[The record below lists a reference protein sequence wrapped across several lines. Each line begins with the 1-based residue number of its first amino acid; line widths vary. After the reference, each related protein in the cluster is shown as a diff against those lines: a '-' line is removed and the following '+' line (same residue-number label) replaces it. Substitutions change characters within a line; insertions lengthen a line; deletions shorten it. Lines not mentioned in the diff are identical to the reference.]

1 MKPPK
6 PNPEG
11 VPPEL
16 DAAVDA
22 VFAHGKRHKR
32 RDLEDVATPAIVI
45 RKRKKSSPKENPK
58 ETS

>member
-1 MKPPK
+1 MAKPT
-6 PNPEG
+6 

-16 DAAVDA
+16 DAAIDA

-32 RDLEDVATPAIVI
+32 RDPEDVATPAIVI
-45 RKRKKSSPKENPK
+45 RKQQKSPPKENPK